1 MTKIESRP
9 SRRGTW
15 EYHFFVDC
23 EGHKDDPQVGSAL
36 DEVARHCHFFRLLG
50 SYPRAKVVT

>member
-23 EGHKDDPQVGSAL
+23 EGHKDDPRVGDAL
-36 DEVARHCHFFRLLG
+36 DKVAERCHFFRILG
-50 SYPRAKVVT
+50 SYPRAKAVS